1 MALSDFFSRLRKPEP
16 PGDDARPSAAGAQA
30 TKALPKFLS
39 GLSGKDQPELLDLG
53 SVVGGNLNFFGEQLG
68 CRITVEDLTKDI
80 DRHVTE
86 DTVGALPDFLGRR
99 LTQADATFDGII
111 CWDVFD
117 YLEKPAVQA
126 LATQIVRLLKP
137 EGLVLAFFN
146 NTEAQKP
153 GAPAYTRYV
162 VVDPRTLEHRA
173 YPAAR
178 GKQKPLPNRDLQRMF
193 APLAI
198 TDQFLLKTNLREVIF
213 RKPAASAA
221 TPPATSQP

>member
-1 MALSDFFSRLRKPEP
+1 VALSDFFSRLRKPEP
-16 PGDDARPSAAGAQA
+16 AGDDARPSAASAQA

-68 CRITVEDLTKDI
+68 CKITVEDLTKDI
-80 DRHVTE
+80 DRHVGN
-86 DTVGALPDFLGRR
+86 DTVGGLPEFLAHRFS
-99 LTQADATFDGII
+99 QPDATFDGII

-126 LATQIVRLLKP
+126 LATQVARLLKP
-137 EGLVLAFFN
+137 GGLVLAFFN
-146 NTEAQKP
+146 HTETPKP
-153 GAPAYTRYV
+153 GQPTYTRYV
-162 VVDPRTLEHRA
+162 VVDPRTLEHRT

-178 GKQKPLPNRDLQRMF
+178 GKQKPLPNRDLQRLF
-193 APLAI
+193 EPLAI

-213 RKPAASAA
+213 RKPVASL
-221 TPPATSQP
+221 